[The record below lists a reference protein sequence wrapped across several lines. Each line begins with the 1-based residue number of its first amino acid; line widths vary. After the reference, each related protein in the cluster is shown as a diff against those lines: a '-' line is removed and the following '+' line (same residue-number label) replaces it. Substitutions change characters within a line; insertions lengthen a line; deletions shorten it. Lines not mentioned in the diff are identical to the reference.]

1 MSNTNKKAELY
12 AKCRKILGSL
22 TPLKADCGVLCGKAC
37 CKGDER
43 TGMLLF
49 PDEQTKLSVTECEA
63 GRLAVCDGTCD
74 RETRPLACMIFP
86 FFPTVADNG
95 EIFAEIDSRAYS
107 VCPIAANCDDVLFD
121 EQFIRAVKKCG
132 EILSQDEE
140 CLEFM
145 VEVTEDIDLYES
157 LYGEEYDDY
166 E

>member
-1 MSNTNKKAELY
+1 MSNEISKAELF
-12 AKCRKILGSL
+12 AKCRKILGTL

-49 PDEQTKLSVTECEA
+49 PGEETTLSVTECEA
-63 GRLAVCDGTCD
+63 GRLAVCSGTCN

-86 FFPTVADNG
+86 FFPTVAENG

-121 EQFIRAVKKCG
+121 SRFIRAVKKCG
-132 EILSQDEE
+132 ELLSKDKD
-140 CLEFM
+140 CLAFM
-145 VEVTEDIDLYES
+145 QSVTEDIDMCEKFYSE
-157 LYGEEYDDY
+157 
-166 E
+166 